1 MCNISFP
8 NCLKKNS
15 WFLYFQIYSAKI
27 WRLLQGEDIFH
38 FCLASVWKC
47 IKMHPVTTG
56 HNYSRHG
63 KRSTVSAEDVKLLAR
78 RSTALVSSN
87 VLYNGHIQHKTDS
100 LRTQPTH
107 FISTLET
114 YTFHCRQSLMLD
126 LPLFI
131 SVQLHTK

>member
-1 MCNISFP
+1 MNMKKIHVQHFIS
-8 NCLKKNS
+8 
-15 WFLYFQIYSAKI
+15 
-27 WRLLQGEDIFH
+27 LLSDIFGKDLEAFARWEH
-38 FCLASVWKC
+38 FSFLFSKSVWKC

-100 LRTQPTH
+100 
-107 FISTLET
+107 
-114 YTFHCRQSLMLD
+114 
-126 LPLFI
+126 
-131 SVQLHTK
+131 